1 MRTLR
6 CLSQHQEPN
15 VHLDTYKPT
24 PSVSWSMVRGKAQIL
39 CPETTGLLRV
49 TSGRA
54 WVSSRLA
61 TELAPLRWCPE
72 IKPGD
77 ILIGPGKGL
86 AVDAKKRVLIESWPV
101 GRSNS
106 THLIW
111 EDAKTR
117 KSNCRWQDAV
127 VQSAS
132 GVVRGAKQFAVALY
146 WIARGQVNYMDYPNC
161 GRGTVGTAPEAKSP

>member
-1 MRTLR
+1 M
-6 CLSQHQEPN
+6 H
-15 VHLDTYKPT
+15 VDTYKPT
-24 PSVSWSMVRGKAQIL
+24 PSVSWSMVRGKAQFI
-39 CPETTGLLRV
+39 CSETTGLLRV

-61 TELAPLRWCPE
+61 TELPPLRWCPV

-77 ILIGPGKGL
+77 ILISPGKGL
-86 AVDAKKRVLIESWPV
+86 ALDAKKRVLIESWPV

-117 KSNCRWQDAV
+117 QVNCRWQDAV
-127 VQSAS
+127 VQFAS
-132 GVVRGAKQFAVALY
+132 GIVRGAKQFAVALN
-146 WIARGQVNYMDYPNC
+146 WIARGQVNYMDYPIC